1 MWQSRIVTII
11 IETGLVNS
19 KWVKKKKK
27 ERENKERMTNIIE
40 DIIGNKKKRETL
52 LKTQNDSKNNSKY
65 L

>member
-19 KWVKKKKK
+19 KWVKKER

-52 LKTQNDSKNNSKY
+52 LKTQNDSKNNSKHI
-65 L
+65 